1 MLTREGFGL
10 VGGWFVGR
18 ERKRSDVGSESEI
31 RGGFRRMDSEDVQ
44 EEGREDAVWFKKD
57 EEEKKKRRSTR
68 RGSGRRISEGSR
80 LPRGEHHKTQ
90 LFSMD
95 IAWIMVMG

>member
-1 MLTREGFGL
+1 MGPGVKILDHSSSMKEAMVDLFFFDMLTREGFGL

-57 EEEKKKRRSTR
+57 EEEKEEKKETSFIEIR
-68 RGSGRRISEGSR
+68 EN
-80 LPRGEHHKTQ
+80 K
-90 LFSMD
+90 
-95 IAWIMVMG
+95 